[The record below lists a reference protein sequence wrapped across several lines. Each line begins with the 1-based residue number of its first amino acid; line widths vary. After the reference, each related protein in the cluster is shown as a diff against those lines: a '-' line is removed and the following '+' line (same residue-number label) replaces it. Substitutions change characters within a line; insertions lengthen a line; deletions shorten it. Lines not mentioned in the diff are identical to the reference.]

1 MTIEE
6 LKTYLDQLSKA
17 TYVRGVGYRVE
28 TPEGTKTF
36 SLGDFSAEQER
47 VKGLIEEQETAQ
59 RTAETQAAQRTMQIR
74 RGQRTLRENDA
85 ELIRRYT
92 GAVTRLGELTASFA
106 RGATQ
111 VEPDIVKAE
120 QMIATAEAAL
130 NRVGFTVPE
139 DGSIV
144 RQTSEGVREVVAG
157 PPASVTGG
165 AVTENVRT
173 AATTAAGLGEMPQ
186 RGITRQ
192 DQAPAGG
199 EGAAAPTPTGVTPAR
214 TDVNTWIDTQL
225 ELQNLPDT
233 KANRNKLRAEY
244 KNAKMQLPA
253 DWKEKFAA
261 RYPGLEYMLNENIFG
276 PEVTAII
283 QRAVSEQWFR
293 FPQTATALIQREI
306 ANTPYGMQATV
317 NQENFDKKSSADQ
330 LAAVQKRVADLQ
342 KSYGILGL
350 SDADWQRL
358 GYIAER
364 NGEDDLLTQQ
374 KLFQTIYEK
383 TPEGNRR
390 YDTAVRMVENGRL
403 GQEVNK
409 EFAKYLLKAPDDAIE
424 MYATGQ
430 TTLENIRQQSRAA
443 AKYMFPAL
451 ADLIDQGVDVKFIA
465 DQYAATAAD
474 VLDVAPGS
482 IDMSDP
488 KYRVAL
494 DVRDGANSRTMTLG
508 EWQAMLKTD
517 PNYGWQYTKQA
528 NQQAMD
534 ISTTI
539 ARVFGKIQ

>member
-6 LKTYLDQLSKA
+6 LKTYLDQLAKA

-28 TPEGTKTF
+28 TPDGTKTF
-36 SLGDFSAEQER
+36 NLSEFSAEQER

-59 RTAETQAAQRTMQIR
+59 RTSETQAAERTMQIR

-85 ELIRRYT
+85 KLIGSYNA
-92 GAVTRLGELTASFA
+92 AVTRLGELTASYA
-106 RGATQ
+106 QGATQ
-111 VEPDIVKAE
+111 VAPDIAKAE
-120 QMIATAEAAL
+120 KMIATAEAAL
-130 NRVGFTVPE
+130 QRAGFSIAE

-144 RQTSEGVREVVAG
+144 RQTSAGTREIVSRPPSVVTDRRPAEVVTT
-157 PPASVTGG
+157 PETVTDE
-165 AVTENVRT
+165 TEAIDT
-173 AATTAAGLGEMPQ
+173 TKGKAKPTIGKDKAAP
-186 RGITRQ
+186 
-192 DQAPAGG
+192 
-199 EGAAAPTPTGVTPAR
+199 GAAAVAPTK

-306 ANTPYGMQATV
+306 ANTPYGMQATQ

-342 KSYGILGL
+342 KSYGMLGL

-383 TPEGNRR
+383 TPEGERR

-494 DVRDGANSRTMTLG
+494 DVRDGANTRTMTLG

>member
-6 LKTYLDQLSKA
+6 LKTYLDQLAKA

-28 TPEGTKTF
+28 TPDGTKTF
-36 SLGDFSAEQER
+36 NLSEFSAEQER

-59 RTAETQAAQRTMQIR
+59 TTAEAQAAQRTMQIR
-74 RGQRTLRENDA
+74 KGQRTLRENDA
-85 ELIRRYT
+85 KLIGSYNA
-92 GAVTRLGELTASFA
+92 AVTRLGELTASYA
-106 RGATQ
+106 QGATQ
-111 VEPDIVKAE
+111 VAPDITKAE
-120 QMIATAEAAL
+120 KMIATAEAAL
-130 NRVGFTVPE
+130 QRAGFSIAE

-144 RQTSEGVREVVAG
+144 RQTSAGTREIVSRPPSVVTDRRPAEVVTT
-157 PPASVTGG
+157 PETVTDE
-165 AVTENVRT
+165 TEAIDT
-173 AATTAAGLGEMPQ
+173 TKGEAKPTIGKDKAAP
-186 RGITRQ
+186 
-192 DQAPAGG
+192 
-199 EGAAAPTPTGVTPAR
+199 GAAAVAPTK

-306 ANTPYGMQATV
+306 ANTPYGMQATQ

-342 KSYGILGL
+342 KSYGMLGL

-383 TPEGNRR
+383 TPEGERR